1 MRALVH
7 TLHLLALAAALLATS
22 LPALAEEPIKVV
34 YHLNTGLEQASDALR
49 NIRNHLSTDPK
60 VKIAVVTHARG
71 IDFLL
76 AGAEDKD
83 KNPYH
88 VIVEDLVSQGVE
100 FKVCN
105 ITLERRKID
114 RSKVIPE
121 AKVVP
126 SGVGEVSR
134 LQARE
139 GYAYLKP

>member
-1 MRALVH
+1 MKTIAR
-7 TLHLLALAAALLATS
+7 TLRLATLATALIAAG

-60 VKIAVVTHARG
+60 AKIAVVTHARG

-88 VIVEDLVSQGVE
+88 VIVEDLTSQGVE

-121 AKVVP
+121 ARIVP

>member
-1 MRALVH
+1 MKIIHALRRAV
-7 TLHLLALAAALLATS
+7 LAGALLAGTT
-22 LPALAEEPIKVV
+22 LAMAAEPIKVV
-34 YHLNTGLEQASDALR
+34 YHVNGGLEQASDALR

-60 VKIAVVTHARG
+60 AKIAVVTHARG

-83 KNPYH
+83 KNPYN

-114 RSKVIPE
+114 RSKVIAE
-121 AKVVP
+121 ATIVP
-126 SGVGEVSR
+126 SGVAEVSR

-139 GYAYLKP
+139 GYVYLKP

>member
-1 MRALVH
+1 MNIPGLLRRA
-7 TLHLLALAAALLATS
+7 ALAAALFTAFS
-22 LPALAEEPIKVV
+22 LALAAEPIKVV
-34 YHLNTGLEQASDALR
+34 YHINGGLEQASDALR

-60 VKIAVVTHARG
+60 AKIAVVTHARG
-71 IDFLL
+71 VDFLL

-83 KNPYH
+83 KNPYN
-88 VIVEDLVSQGVE
+88 VIVEDLVGQGVE

-121 AKVVP
+121 AAIVP
-126 SGVGEVSR
+126 SGVGEVAR

>member
-7 TLHLLALAAALLATS
+7 TLRLLALAATLLAS
-22 LPALAEEPIKVV
+22 ALPALAEEPIKVV

-88 VIVEDLVSQGVE
+88 VIVEDLVGQGVE

-121 AKVVP
+121 AKIVP

>member
-1 MRALVH
+1 METTARALRLA
-7 TLHLLALAAALLATS
+7 TLAGALFATS
-22 LPALAEEPIKVV
+22 LPAFAEEPIKVV

-60 VKIAVVTHARG
+60 AKIAVVTHARG

-83 KNPYH
+83 KNPYN

-105 ITLERRKID
+105 ITLERRKIE

-121 AKVVP
+121 AKIVP